1 MASSMAQGARWR
13 TNHMPRYLG
22 WYLLHHGLNAVF
34 YMLSFG
40 SSVFVLF
47 LDDLGLG
54 KDRIGLVLS
63 LFPFCGLVAPFISG
77 AVTRFGLKRTYI
89 TFYGIRKFVMLLMLL
104 APWVLD
110 RYGATVLFVYITGVL
125 LVFALCRATA
135 ETAYYPWS
143 REFIPDAVRGWV
155 GGQTNVVVSLT
166 SALAMLLASVV
177 LSSRSGYGR
186 YQLLIGIAS
195 FLGVISVLAMLHVPA
210 GSLSA
215 GSSARPYGQALR
227 HALSDRRFRG
237 FLLGV
242 MLGIAGVAGY
252 PFLPLLARERLLVPE
267 ARVVLFDV
275 ANTVGALVSS
285 LYWGWAADRY
295 GGKPL
300 TLVTLGM
307 VGFLPWIWLLL
318 PPGTEITF
326 AGGLILAFLYGVASI
341 GMGIASYRWFL
352 NDIVPMEER
361 TAYTSIWYAGSGLA
375 GGLAPFAAG
384 WILRA
389 FGALSWQW
397 GVVRIHA
404 FTVLFA
410 VTTAVT
416 LAAVAC
422 YHYVRAEGD
431 YRARDYM
438 RATVC
443 EDLPRWLG
451 AAWGS
456 ISRRSPL
463 H

>member
-1 MASSMAQGARWR
+1 
-13 TNHMPRYLG
+13 MPRYLG

-34 YMLSFG
+34 FMLTFG

-54 KDRIGLVLS
+54 KDRIGLILS
-63 LFPFCGLVAPFISG
+63 LFPFCGLVAPLISG

-110 RYGATVLFVYITGVL
+110 RYGSSILFVYITGVL

-166 SALAMLLASVV
+166 SALAMLLASLV
-177 LSSRSGYGR
+177 LARGSGYGR

-195 FLGVISVLAMLHVPA
+195 FLGVISVVAMVRVPA
-210 GSLSA
+210 GSLPVSGSA
-215 GSSARPYGQALR
+215 SR
-227 HALSDRRFRG
+227 HGLTLQPALSDRRFRG
-237 FLLGV
+237 FLIGV

-252 PFLPLLARERLLVPE
+252 PFIPLLARERLLIPE
-267 ARVVLFDV
+267 AQVVLFDV
-275 ANTVGALVSS
+275 ANTVGALASS

-300 TLVTLGM
+300 TLVTLGI
-307 VGFLPWIWLLL
+307 VGVLPWVWLLL
-318 PPGTEITF
+318 PPGTGITL
-326 AGGLILAFLYGVASI
+326 AGGLLLAFLYGVASI
-341 GMGIASYRWFL
+341 GLGIASYRWFL
-352 NDIVPMEER
+352 NDIVPMEGR
-361 TAYTSIWYAGSGLA
+361 TTYTSIWYAGSGLA
-375 GGLAPFAAG
+375 GGLAPFIAG

-389 FGALSWQW
+389 CGTLEWQ
-397 GVVRIHA
+397 GGILQVHA

-410 VTTAVT
+410 VTTAIT
-416 LAAVAC
+416 FAAVVS
-422 YHYVRAEGD
+422 YRRVLAEAD
-431 YRARDYM
+431 FRVHDFV
-438 RATVC
+438 RATVR
-443 EDLPRWLG
+443 EDLPRFLRWVAGPILRK
-451 AAWGS
+451 S
-456 ISRRSPL
+456 PVRR
-463 H
+463 